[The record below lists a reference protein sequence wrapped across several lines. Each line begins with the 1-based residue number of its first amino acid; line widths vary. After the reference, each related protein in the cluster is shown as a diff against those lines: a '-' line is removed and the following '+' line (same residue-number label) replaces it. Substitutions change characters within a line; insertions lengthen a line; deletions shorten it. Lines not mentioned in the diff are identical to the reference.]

1 MPTTEAEARSEFADR
16 TTGEALL
23 RASAWNAASLILPQL
38 YLVATSIIVAR
49 FLTPSEMGRQ
59 SYIAFIELSLLL
71 LVTGGV
77 PSAVQRFGGRALG
90 RGEPGNV
97 PYLVRWAA
105 RLAAVGAFIAGGAMV
120 AAGLLGSE
128 PRAAWILAGGF
139 CFVGVLQ
146 TVPASALAVLQRWRG
161 VSIAGISFGAVSTV
175 GVLAVLAAGGGI
187 TGFFAVEFA
196 VAAVILL
203 VTAWLGRSALRRLG
217 AEPAKSTELRRE
229 ARRWALIA
237 TFTSILTFVVWRR
250 SEFLFLNQ
258 YSSDE
263 QIAVYSIAF
272 ASIVAVTK
280 LPEAVGT
287 VISPAFATL
296 SGAGQTDRISSGYA
310 RAMRLLLMVSLPLTA
325 LVMAIG
331 PTAIR
336 LVYGTSYKEAG
347 KLLVIMAPTLPVLS
361 LVSVSRG
368 LVFGVG
374 RQRSLVMVGMFA
386 AVVNVALDVVLIR
399 LFNAT
404 GAAIANAA
412 AQSAAAVAY
421 VLMARRSAGPV
432 EWALGALVR
441 NALAAA
447 AAGVAAWAVTE
458 ALGGVAGAFAGLAVF
473 AVGFAVLAVVLRVMP
488 SQDAPWL
495 DAVAGARLR
504 GRPRVEAQRIISAAS
519 GAGTRSRRCA
529 SR

>member
-1 MPTTEAEARSEFADR
+1 MPATEPDSRSQFADR
-16 TTGEALL
+16 TTGEALF
-23 RASAWNAASLILPQL
+23 RASAWNAANLILPQL

-49 FLTPSEMGRQ
+49 FLTPTEMGRQ

-77 PSAVQRFGGRALG
+77 PSAVQRFGGRELG
-90 RGEPGNV
+90 RGHPEHV
-97 PYLVRWAA
+97 PFLVAWAA
-105 RLAAVGAFIAGGAMV
+105 RIATIGAFVAGGVMVGAA
-120 AAGLLGSE
+120 LLGSG
-128 PRAAWILAGGF
+128 PRAAWIIAGGF

-161 VSIAGISFGAVSTV
+161 ISIAGIAFGAISVV
-175 GVLAVLAAGGGI
+175 GVAAVLAAGGGI

-196 VAAVILL
+196 VGAVILL
-203 VTAWLGRSALRRLG
+203 VTAWLGRSALTGLG
-217 AEPAKSTELRRE
+217 VRQEKSTELRRE

-237 TFTSILTFVVWRR
+237 TFTSLLTFVVWRR

-258 YSSDE
+258 YSSDA

-280 LPEAVGT
+280 LPDAVGT

-296 SGAGQTDRISSGYA
+296 SGAGQLDRINSGYG

-325 LVMAIG
+325 LVMALG

-336 LVYGTSYKEAG
+336 LVYGSSYKEAG
-347 KLLVIMAPTLPVLS
+347 KLLAIMAPSLPLLS

-374 RQRSLVMVGMFA
+374 RQRWLVMVGVFA
-386 AVVNVALDVVLIR
+386 ALVNVALDVLLIQ
-399 LFNAT
+399 LYDAT
-404 GAAIANAA
+404 GAAIANAS

-421 VLMARRSAGPV
+421 VLLARRSAGSV
-432 EWALGALVR
+432 AWAPGALAR

-447 AAGVAAWAVTE
+447 ASGFAAWGVTRG
-458 ALGGVAGAFAGLAVF
+458 LPGVAGAVAGLAVF
-473 AVGFAVLAVVLRVMP
+473 ALAFGILAIVLRVVP
-488 SQDAPWL
+488 VQDGEWL
-495 DAVAGARLR
+495 GSVVGLRLR
-504 GRPRVEAQRIISAAS
+504 GRPRIEAQRMIAAAS
-519 GAGTRSRRCA
+519 RAGARH
-529 SR
+529 